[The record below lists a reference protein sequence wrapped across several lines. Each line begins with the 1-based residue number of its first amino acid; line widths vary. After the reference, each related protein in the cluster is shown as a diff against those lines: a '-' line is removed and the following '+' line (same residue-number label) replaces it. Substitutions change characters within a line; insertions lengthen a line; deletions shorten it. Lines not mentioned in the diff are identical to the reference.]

1 MIRNEET
8 TEHYRQIVRNWVQNV
23 AIPNEDRVA
32 ALNEVPEDL
41 VADMK
46 KQGFF
51 GWSIPEEYGGA
62 GLTTEELVLMALELS
77 YCSVAFRARVGTN
90 TGIGSESLIVDG
102 TTTQKEQFLPRLA
115 TGEIVGCFA
124 LTEREAGSEATA
136 LSTLAIRDGSDYIL
150 NGSKAFITNAP
161 ISDLF
166 TVFARTNPD
175 DPSHRGISAFLIER
189 NTPGLSVGPAYT
201 MMGQSG
207 SPVSEVYF
215 NDCRVPAECLLGG
228 EAGVGFKTAM
238 KALNKQRIHLSALST
253 GPAMR
258 MLDEATKHSLER
270 KQFGTAI
277 GDFQL
282 VQGMIADSHTE
293 IAAARTLIMDTARK
307 RDEGVDI
314 SLAASMCK
322 YFATEMCGRVADR
335 AVQIFGGSGYVADYS
350 NIERFYRDVRLFR
363 LYEGTSQIHQLNIAK
378 LTKKQVSETG
388 SVRI

>member
-1 MIRNEET
+1 MIRNREEL
-8 TEHYRQIVRNWVQNV
+8 EKQRLEVREWVEKV

-32 ALNEVPEDL
+32 DLNEVPEDI
-41 VADMK
+41 VKDM
-46 KQGFF
+46 QARGYFA
-51 GWSIPEEYGGA
+51 WAIPEAYGGL
-62 GLTTEELVLMALELS
+62 GLTTEELVLMAFELS
-77 YCSVAFRARVGTN
+77 YCSVAYRARVGSN

-102 TTTQKEQFLPRLA
+102 TEEQRQKYLPRLA
-115 TGEIVGCFA
+115 SGEIVGCFA

-136 LSTLAIRDGSDYIL
+136 LKTTALRKGDRYIL

-166 TVFARTNPD
+166 TVFARTDPAD
-175 DPSHRGISAFLIER
+175 DSHRSISAFLVDLD
-189 NTPGLSVGPAYT
+189 TPGLSVGPAYK

-215 NDCRVPAECLLGG
+215 KDCEIPASCLLGN
-228 EAGVGFKTAM
+228 EEGVGFRTAM

-258 MLDEATKHSLER
+258 MLDDAAKHAQER
-270 KQFGTAI
+270 KQFGQPI

-282 VQGMIADSHTE
+282 IQAMIADSHVD
-293 IAAARTLIMDTARK
+293 IAAARTLILDTARK
-307 RDEGVDI
+307 RDEGLDI
-314 SLAASMCK
+314 TLEASMCK
-322 YFATEMCGRVADR
+322 YFATEMCGRIADH

-363 LYEGTSQIHQLNIAK
+363 LYEGTSQIHQLNIARRTFDK
-378 LTKKQVSETG
+378 IAKTG
-388 SVRI
+388 SVRL